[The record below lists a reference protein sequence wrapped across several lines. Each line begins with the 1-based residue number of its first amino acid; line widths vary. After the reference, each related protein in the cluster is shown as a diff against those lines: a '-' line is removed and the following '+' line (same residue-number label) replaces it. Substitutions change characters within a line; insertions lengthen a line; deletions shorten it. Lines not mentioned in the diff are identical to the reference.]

1 MLRESDSDQI
11 SWQWLSAG
19 KFSLAKSYKHLLNT
33 SGQRQFGYDI
43 DSLLRTMWLVRGND
57 NSRGMVDIF
66 QIEARDILEGLKLA
80 WMRERQFKLQH
91 VLKESNKVADCIA
104 NVAGSEM
111 NQLVVF
117 VDPTSHLRKFLEENI
132 DNSMQIT
139 SSGL

>member
-1 MLRESDSDQI
+1 ML
-11 SWQWLSAG
+11 
-19 KFSLAKSYKHLLNT
+19 T
-33 SGQRQFGYDI
+33 SRQRAAIGRVLKGP
-43 DSLLRTMWLVRGND
+43 SRGWLVGFEMVT
-57 NSRGMVDIF
+57 GMVDIF

-80 WMRERQFKLQH
+80 WMRELQFKLQH

-117 VDPTSHLRKFLEENI
+117 VDLTSHLRKFLEEDI